1 MLPLQRQNLYK
12 TAIVSF
18 TVRGTGEAQK
28 SWLPNLPRACTSTC
42 LPREATPEAMD
53 R

>member
-1 MLPLQRQNLYK
+1 MVPLQRQNLYK
-12 TAIVSF
+12 TAIVTF

-28 SWLPNLPRACTSTC
+28 SRLPNLPRACTSMY
-42 LPREATPEAMD
+42 LPREATPEAMA